1 MKPGGSPIVAWRYL
15 TGRKTHSAVNAI
27 AAVAV
32 AGVAVATAAMIC
44 VMAVFNGF
52 HSLLADRLDRMTPDV
67 TVTPLTGKTI
77 ADGDSL
83 AEVLGRLPGV
93 ALATP
98 VVADN
103 ALALNAGHE
112 TPVQLRGVRAADYRR
127 MTALDSILI
136 GDSEPL
142 EEIDREGFVDPETY
156 EVTAPPANASASIG
170 AASRAGINRLGTTIT
185 VFAPKRLGRVNMA
198 NPLNSFVVD
207 SLKITSVYE
216 SEQSDFDEN
225 TIVTDIETVRGLF
238 LYDTEATSVD
248 IMAAPGTDA
257 SLLAARVKEAVGKG
271 FKVRDRAEQHTVSFR
286 MVNVEKWMSFLLLA
300 FILVIASF
308 NIISTLSMMVVEKED
323 SMRTLRALGMSR
335 RGIGGVFAWE
345 SLFVT
350 LAGGLGGILL
360 GCGLCLAQ
368 QKWGFIHLAG
378 NPEELV
384 VKAYPVAL
392 QWGDIAATL
401 LPLAAVGL
409 LCAAVSASFAR
420 SRLGRD

>member
-1 MKPGGSPIVAWRYL
+1 MRPGVSPIIAWRYL
-15 TGRKTHSAVNAI
+15 TGRKSHSAVNAI

-67 TVTPLTGKTI
+67 SITPYTGKTI
-77 ADGDSL
+77 ANGDSL
-83 AEVLGRLPGV
+83 ADAISRLPGV

-103 ALALNAGHE
+103 ALVLYNGHE
-112 TPVQLRGVRAADYRR
+112 TPVLLRGVEPEAYRR
-127 MTALDSILI
+127 MTALDSIMI
-136 GDSEPL
+136 GDSAPL
-142 EEIDREGFVDPETY
+142 VEADREGEVDPDTY
-156 EVTAPPANASASIG
+156 EMSAPAANASASIG
-170 AASRAGINRLGTTIT
+170 AASRAGIDRIGAVLTI
-185 VFAPKRLGRVNMA
+185 FAPKRIGRVNMA
-198 NPLNSFVVD
+198 NPLSSFVVD
-207 SLKITSVYE
+207 SLEVTSVYE

-225 TIVTDIETVRGLF
+225 TIITDLATVRGLF
-238 LYDTEATSVD
+238 LYDAEATSVEV
-248 IMAAPGTDA
+248 MASPGTDSSA
-257 SLLAARVKEAVGKG
+257 LAATIRETVGDRWR
-271 FKVRDRAEQHTVSFR
+271 VRDRAEQHALSFR

-323 SMRTLRALGMSR
+323 SMHTLRALGMSG

-350 LAGGLGGILL
+350 IAGGAGGIIL
-360 GCGLCLAQ
+360 GCALCLAQ

-378 NPEELV
+378 NPDDLV

-401 LPLAAVGL
+401 VPLSAVGA
-409 LCAAVSASFAR
+409 LCAIISASFAR
-420 SRLGRD
+420 TRLRKA

>member
-1 MKPGGSPIVAWRYL
+1 MKPGVSPVIAWRYL

-52 HSLLADRLDRMTPDV
+52 HSLLTERLDRMTPDISL
-67 TVTPLTGKTI
+67 TPKTGKTI

-83 AEVLGRLPGV
+83 AEALGSIPGV

-103 ALALNAGHE
+103 ALALYCGHE
-112 TPVQLRGVRAADYRR
+112 TPVRLRGVRVADYRR

-136 GDSEPL
+136 GDSAPL
-142 EEIDREGFVDPETY
+142 EEVDRTAEVDPDTY

-170 AASRAGINRLGTTIT
+170 AASRAGIDRLGATIT
-185 VFAPKRLGRVNMA
+185 IFAPKRIGRVNMA

-207 SLKITSVYE
+207 SLTVTSIYE
-216 SEQSDFDEN
+216 AQQNDFDEN
-225 TIVTDIETVRGLF
+225 SIITDIETVRGLF

-248 IMAAPGTDA
+248 VMALPGTDV
-257 SLLAARVKEAVGKG
+257 SRLAGSIREATGGKWH
-271 FKVRDRAEQHTVSFR
+271 VRDRAEQHTLSFR

-335 RGIGGVFAWE
+335 RGVGGVFAWE

-350 LAGGLGGILL
+350 LAGGLGGIIL
-360 GCGLCLAQ
+360 GCVLCLAQ
-368 QKWGFIHLAG
+368 QKWGLIHLAG
-378 NPEELV
+378 NPDELV

-392 QWGDIAATL
+392 QWSDIGAAF
-401 LPLAAVGL
+401 LPLVAIGVVCALISAA
-409 LCAAVSASFAR
+409 FAR
-420 SRLGRD
+420 SRLGDD